1 VRIIARRTLRDFWK
15 KHPDAEQALCAW
27 YHDVKL
33 ARWKT
38 PTDIRRIYANAS
50 FVGNHRVVFNLR
62 GNTYRIIVA
71 INLDYGI
78 VYIRFVGTHR
88 EYDKIDAG
96 TV

>member
-1 VRIIARRTLRDFWK
+1 MRIIARKTLREFWR
-15 KHPDAEQALCAW
+15 KHPDAEQALRAW

-38 PTDIRRIYANAS
+38 PADIRRIYANAS
-50 FVGNHRVVFNLR
+50 FVTNNRVVFNVR
-62 GNTYRIIVA
+62 GNTYRIVVA
-71 INLDYGI
+71 INYDFGI
-78 VYIRFVGTHR
+78 VYVRFVGTHR